1 MKRRHFLG
9 YSLSLIAGCTAA
21 TSNSPETFSGL
32 EAGSSAEMLRFTV
45 TDVQDIEELKRDYE
59 GLRTVLEEILAKTI
73 EFVTVESYI
82 AGAAALQSDQ
92 VDLVLTG
99 PSEYVV
105 IRARTNAVPVISITR
120 PNYRSIICVS
130 ANSAIKSVA
139 QLKGKKIAMWQ
150 VGSTS
155 GHLGATSLLMDAG
168 LDPKSDL
175 KILMLGSQGLPA
187 LQNGEVDAWGGS
199 SARYAEFLEE
209 QDLSESA
216 LPPIVKGPLLPKD
229 IFVANSKLAT
239 NFVEEIRLGIV
250 KNHDKVIQSLSAVD
264 RGKYK
269 DSKLVLANDSDYE
282 MIRDVYKAIGQ
293 GSFVH

>member
-1 MKRRHFLG
+1 
-9 YSLSLIAGCTAA
+9 
-21 TSNSPETFSGL
+21 
-32 EAGSSAEMLRFTV
+32 
-45 TDVQDIEELKRDYE
+45 
-59 GLRTVLEEILAKTI
+59 
-73 EFVTVESYI
+73 
-82 AGAAALQSDQ
+82 
-92 VDLVLTG
+92 
-99 PSEYVV
+99 
-105 IRARTNAVPVISITR
+105 
-120 PNYRSIICVS
+120 
-130 ANSAIKSVA
+130 
-139 QLKGKKIAMWQ
+139 
-150 VGSTS
+150 
-155 GHLGATSLLMDAG
+155 
-168 LDPKSDL
+168 
-175 KILMLGSQGLPA
+175 MLGTQGLPA

-250 KNHDKVIQSLSAVD
+250 KNHDKVIQSLSSVD